1 MSKIDVEKSESLTK
15 TQIELRILANPDYL
29 CVARSTIRQ
38 TASIWGLDEDTA
50 ESITLAVV
58 EALTNVIR
66 HSYGGPCDKPI
77 IVRLNKICCAEKNK
91 SALEIV
97 IRDFGKQVNTDT
109 IKSRD
114 LDELKPGGVGVHII
128 HSVMDEVEFSLADN
142 CGMQLRLVKYI
153 PLRVVN
159 ARE

>member
-1 MSKIDVEKSESLTK
+1 MTKIKAKEIENLTE

-29 CVARSTIRQ
+29 CVARAAMRQ
-38 TASIWGLDEDTA
+38 TASVFGFKEEAID
-50 ESITLAVV
+50 SITLALV

-77 IVRLNKICCAEKNK
+77 IVKLNKIYCGEENK

-97 IRDFGKQVNTDT
+97 IRDFGKQVNLDT

-114 LDELKPGGVGVHII
+114 MDELKPGGVGVHII
-128 HSVMDEVEFSLADN
+128 HSVMDEVEFSIADN

-153 PLRVVN
+153 
-159 ARE
+159 A